1 MRRAGSSHALGE
13 QSRLAT
19 LDRLLMAVLA
29 IVVTS
34 PVWFPLAMLA
44 AVVFGGAQQ

>member
-1 MRRAGSSHALGE
+1 MKRDGASTAFGE
-13 QSRLAT
+13 QSQLAA

-44 AVVFGGAQQ
+44 AVVWGQQL